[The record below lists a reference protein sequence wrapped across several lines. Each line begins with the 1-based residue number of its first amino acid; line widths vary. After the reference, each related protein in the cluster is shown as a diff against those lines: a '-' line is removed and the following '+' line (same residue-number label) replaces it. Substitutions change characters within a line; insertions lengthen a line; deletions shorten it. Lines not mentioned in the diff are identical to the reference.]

1 MPKSNYQLYHGENM
15 LHFDEMMMSTL
26 YWTNMQNWIFIVLAS
41 SLKQQS
47 AGIHVAPLVHEPL
60 SGHISGVMGSM
71 LTLSAVDR
79 EFEPLSGHISGIMG
93 SMLTLSAVDREFE
106 PLSGHIK
113 DYEIG
118 ICCFSTKK

>member
-1 MPKSNYQLYHGENM
+1 
-15 LHFDEMMMSTL
+15 
-26 YWTNMQNWIFIVLAS
+26 
-41 SLKQQS
+41 
-47 AGIHVAPLVHEPL
+47 
-60 SGHISGVMGSM
+60 MGSM
-71 LTLSAVDR
+71 LTLS
-79 EFEPLSGHISGIMG
+79 ENHISGVMG